1 MNTQAV
7 RNLLFSVI
15 AICISQPAM
24 SEFSLDSGNRPLTL
38 GLGAM
43 YRDKPYKN
51 FSSSKR
57 TNLVPVVLYEGEH
70 FFARGSTIGWDFLD
84 SSVVEL
90 AVIGE
95 FIGEGYES
103 SDSKFLKGMSDRD
116 PTLGLGGH
124 IIWKPENLG
133 LKAVA
138 VTDIAGN
145 SNGTQLRGE
154 VFYTHRTGDW
164 MFKPTASI
172 VWQDENFNDYYYG
185 VRTKEI
191 NPFIRRAPYSADSD
205 INYRIG
211 TFAVY
216 QQKASPWMFLGG
228 VLYNFL
234 GDEIEDS
241 SIVDED
247 NELIGLIGVAYT
259 LGK

>member
-24 SEFSLDSGNRPLTL
+24 SEFSVDTGNRPITL

-51 FSSSKR
+51 FSSSER
-57 TNLVPVVLYEGEH
+57 TNPVPLVLYEGEH

-138 VTDIAGN
+138 VTDIADN
-145 SNGTQLRGE
+145 SDGTQVRGE

-172 VWQDENFNDYYYG
+172 VWQDDNFNDYYYG

-191 NPFIRRAPYSADSD
+191 NPFIGRTPYSADSD
-205 INYRIG
+205 INYRVG
-211 TFAVY
+211 AFAVY

-241 SIVDED
+241 SIVEED